1 MTDQTP
7 TADQPVTTLLI
18 EQLTSDAFLPFG
30 TVMAPSED
38 GLPFGPGD
46 ARLDLSAGTPRFYTM
61 RLRARGLA
69 VSRITRHRRVT
80 QVLASAGGFE
90 WVIAVAPPD
99 RVGDPDAEPPLEA
112 IRAFRIPG
120 DTAIMLA
127 VGTWHAGPL
136 FDPEATGAGDG
147 SASFFNLELSDTN
160 IVDHHTCDLAATY
173 GRTLRCV

>member
-1 MTDQTP
+1 MTDQTS
-7 TADQPVTTLLI
+7 TTDIPVTNLRI
-18 EQLTSDAFLPFG
+18 EPLTGDAFLPFG
-30 TVMAPSED
+30 TVIAPSDD
-38 GLPFGPGD
+38 GLPFGPAD

-61 RLRARGLA
+61 RLPPRGLGVA
-69 VSRITRHRRVT
+69 RITRHRRVT
-80 QVLASAGGFE
+80 QVLAAAGGFE

-99 RVGDPDAEPPLEA
+99 RIGDPEAEPPLDA

-136 FDPEATGAGDG
+136 FEAGTSGADDG
-147 SASFFNLELSDTN
+147 SAAFFNLELSDTN

-173 GRTLRCV
+173 GRTLRCI